1 MSKRITI
8 RVSEEEHEL
17 LEAEAKR
24 EKKSLSALV
33 RSSLFNKQKEPEEL
47 VFRELGS
54 VGLSRWGGRIREEF
68 LPELRGREGVKRF
81 REMSENDA
89 TVGAVLFA
97 IEQSIR
103 RINWEVR
110 PATDSEE
117 DVWAAKFVEECL
129 DDMSHSFQDFISE
142 VLTFL
147 VFGWSYFEIVYK
159 RRLGPDADPPS
170 KFRDGYIGWR
180 KFAIRAQESLF
191 EWKFDEEGG
200 IQGLVQ
206 VAEPDYKH
214 RFIPIEKSLL
224 FRTKIIKNNPEGRS
238 VLRNCYR
245 CFSDDTEILTKRGW
259 LLFSELQPE
268 EEVASLDP
276 KTGIFSFKKIKRRF
290 VYDYK
295 GKMFHQRGRFF
306 DLLTTPNHRFW
317 IRPIYQKNWT
327 FCEAKDLPR
336 RYAMKRDAIW
346 EGEEKEFFFLPE
358 VSWEFGRHHS
368 GKAEKGRKR
377 LKMDDWLE
385 FLGYFLAEGNTFQ
398 KGAPTFAKTVI
409 LCQNEGPVLERI
421 KAVLKRLGF
430 HFTEKSR
437 SGEPEKKILEIVSTQ
452 LYSYLKQFGKAWEK
466 FIPTEIKGLSR
477 RQLGILWNALHA
489 GDGTYSGSGTKVY
502 ATTSK
507 QLADDISEIALK
519 LGFAP
524 LTRLRS
530 RKDSF
535 GKRPLYLVSFG
546 KPRAGGNHLN
556 QGTDQREW
564 VDYEGKVYCVEV
576 ENHLVYVR
584 RNGKSCWSGNSWYFK
599 KCIEEIEG
607 IGIERDLAG
616 MPVVYLPPG
625 FTSEA
630 EAGSSSDEAVAKRLV
645 RRVRRDELEGIVLP
659 GPKADNREAAELGGW
674 LFELLST
681 GGRRQFDTTE
691 IINRYD
697 RRIAMSV
704 LAQWLL
710 LGMERVGSYALSRN
724 QSDFFLMALEGWT
737 SSIAGVLNR
746 FAIPRLFKLNNFK
759 MNPPK
764 LVPAPLARPDLSDIL
779 KVLAFLSG
787 VGLDVSDLEDY
798 LRNLAGLPSRPKEE
812 AKEPAGVEEK
822 EFPEMQALIKEASEI
837 YKESSSAAEDFAIFW
852 TRRKSLPS
860 EASQLV
866 LKEAL
871 LFSLAQLSRDRGGF
885 SNLSADDFRSAV
897 KASER
902 LVKEYEPLREPE
914 AGWRITDEDKRK
926 AKEAFSML
934 LRTFRAQA

>member
-1 MSKRITI
+1 MSERITI
-8 RVSEEEHEL
+8 RVSKEERER
-17 LEAEAKR
+17 LEEKAKQ
-24 EKKSLSALV
+24 KKQSLSALV
-33 RSSLFNKQKEPEEL
+33 RSSLLNKEKEEEL
-47 VFRELGS
+47 IYREFGS
-54 VGLSRWGGRIREEF
+54 IGLSRWGGRIREEF

-117 DVWAAKFVEECL
+117 DLWAAKFIEECL

-206 VAEPDYKH
+206 VALPDYKH

-238 VLRNCYR
+238 VLRNAYR
-245 CFSDDTEILTKRGW
+245 
-259 LLFSELQPE
+259 
-268 EEVASLDP
+268 
-276 KTGIFSFKKIKRRF
+276 
-290 VYDYK
+290 
-295 GKMFHQRGRFF
+295 
-306 DLLTTPNHRFW
+306 
-317 IRPIYQKNWT
+317 
-327 FCEAKDLPR
+327 
-336 RYAMKRDAIW
+336 
-346 EGEEKEFFFLPE
+346 
-358 VSWEFGRHHS
+358 SWF
-368 GKAEKGRKR
+368 
-377 LKMDDWLE
+377 
-385 FLGYFLAEGNTFQ
+385 
-398 KGAPTFAKTVI
+398 
-409 LCQNEGPVLERI
+409 
-421 KAVLKRLGF
+421 
-430 HFTEKSR
+430 
-437 SGEPEKKILEIVSTQ
+437 
-452 LYSYLKQFGKAWEK
+452 
-466 FIPTEIKGLSR
+466 
-477 RQLGILWNALHA
+477 
-489 GDGTYSGSGTKVY
+489 
-502 ATTSK
+502 
-507 QLADDISEIALK
+507 
-519 LGFAP
+519 
-524 LTRLRS
+524 
-530 RKDSF
+530 
-535 GKRPLYLVSFG
+535 
-546 KPRAGGNHLN
+546 
-556 QGTDQREW
+556 
-564 VDYEGKVYCVEV
+564 
-576 ENHLVYVR
+576 
-584 RNGKSCWSGNSWYFK
+584 FK

-616 MPVVYLPPG
+616 MPVIYLPPG

-659 GPKADNREAAELGGW
+659 GPKADTREAAELGGW

-737 SSIAGVLNR
+737 NSIAGVINR

-764 LVPAPLARPDLSDIL
+764 IVPAPLARPDLSDVL

-812 AKEPAGVEEK
+812 PKEEEVKEK
-822 EFPEMQALIKEASEI
+822 EFPGMEALIQEASEI
-837 YKESSSAAEDFAIFW
+837 YKESSSASEDFAIFW
-852 TRRKSLPS
+852 SRKKSLPP

-871 LFSLAQLSRDRGGF
+871 LFSLAQLSRERGGF
-885 SNLSADDFRSAV
+885 SFLSADDFRNAIKS
-897 KASER
+897 SER
-902 LVKEYEPLREPE
+902 LVKEYLL
-914 AGWRITDEDKRK
+914 
-926 AKEAFSML
+926 KEETGAL
-934 LRTFRAQA
+934 